1 MEDKVQPFTVETM
14 VSLHPVPTEV
24 ARRAVARRAAAR
36 LVVAQPGIAPPGI
49 ARRETAPTGSAQLV
63 AR

>member
-14 VSLHPVPTEV
+14 VRLHPVQMEATRREAAPRAI
-24 ARRAVARRAAAR
+24 ARQ
-36 LVVAQPGIAPPGI
+36 VVALLGIAPPGA
-49 ARRETAPTGSAQLV
+49 ARLETASTGSAQLV